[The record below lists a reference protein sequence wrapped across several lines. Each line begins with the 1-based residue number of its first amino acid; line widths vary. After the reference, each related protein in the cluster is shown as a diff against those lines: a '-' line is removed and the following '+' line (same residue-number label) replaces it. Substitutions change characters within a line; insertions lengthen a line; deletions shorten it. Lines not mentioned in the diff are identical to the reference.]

1 MDRKAHRSGEI
12 PEPTVQSG
20 WEKVV
25 RDTTLQGARIVRSRL
40 PLFPEDLIEL
50 KAGAVMEDDRR
61 YMERALELAS
71 RGTGLTFPNPLVGAV
86 IVSGGEIAGE
96 GFHAGAGKPHAEIE
110 AIAAA
115 GDSTGGADLYLN
127 LEPCCHHGRTP
138 PCTDAIVEAGISR
151 VVFSIFDPDER
162 VCGKGAR
169 HLEEH
174 GIEVETGIMAREAL
188 ELNLPYV
195 HRSLTGGPF
204 VLLKLA
210 VTLDGKITL
219 TGEKY
224 ITCSDSLECV
234 HGLRA
239 RLEAVAVGSGT
250 LRADDP
256 SLDRRLY
263 SRPLD
268 PPVRIVFDSSLAFP
282 TGHPWLD
289 MGGPVILYC
298 SEEAD
303 AARIEELEGA
313 GAEITRLPPGE
324 GGLDLHAWRRDLT
337 VRGITSVLV
346 EGGARIATSMI
357 KAGIPDR
364 LVFFHAPVVAGAGEK
379 EWYLDEQPPAFGG
392 DPPAVGGDLSLS
404 YVEVID
410 GDVMTVYDRKHVT
423 GYLEAVT
430 RDKEPG
436 DVHGTD

>member
-1 MDRKAHRSGEI
+1 MI
-12 PEPTVQSG
+12 N
-20 WEKVV
+20 
-25 RDTTLQGARIVRSRL
+25 
-40 PLFPEDLIEL
+40 
-50 KAGAVMEDDRR
+50 DDRH

-86 IVSGGEIAGE
+86 IVAGGEIAGE

-110 AIAAA
+110 AITEA
-115 GDSTGGADLYLN
+115 GEKARGADLYLN

-138 PCTDAIVEAGISR
+138 PCTGAIAEAGISR
-151 VVFSIFDPDER
+151 VVFGIFDPDER
-162 VCGKGAR
+162 VRGQGAR
-169 HLEEH
+169 RLREN
-174 GIEVETGIMAREAL
+174 GIEVEVGVMAREAL
-188 ELNLPYV
+188 EMNLPYV

-210 VTLDGKITL
+210 VTLDGRIKL
-219 TGEKY
+219 TGEKF
-224 ITCSDSLECV
+224 ITCAGSLECV

-239 RLEAVAVGSGT
+239 KLEAIAVGSGT

-263 SRPLD
+263 ARPLD
-268 PPVRIVFDSSLAFP
+268 PPVRMVFDSGLAFSP
-282 TGHPWLD
+282 GHPWLEK
-289 MGGPVILYC
+289 GERVILYC

-313 GAEITRLPPGE
+313 GAEISRLPHGD
-324 GGLDLHAWRRDLT
+324 GGLDLDAWRRDLSD
-337 VRGITSVLV
+337 RGITSVLV
-346 EGGARIATSMI
+346 EGGARIATSMM

-364 LVFFHAPVVAGAGEK
+364 LVLFHAPSIAGAGERG
-379 EWYLDEQPPAFGG
+379 WYEDDPPPAFGG

-410 GDVMTVYDRKHVT
+410 GDVMTVYDRKQVS

-430 RDKEPG
+430 KEPG

>member
-1 MDRKAHRSGEI
+1 MD
-12 PEPTVQSG
+12 
-20 WEKVV
+20 
-25 RDTTLQGARIVRSRL
+25 
-40 PLFPEDLIEL
+40 
-50 KAGAVMEDDRR
+50 DDRY

-71 RGTGLTFPNPLVGAV
+71 RGAGLTFPNPLVGAV
-86 IVSGGEIAGE
+86 IVAGGEIAGE

-115 GDSTGGADLYLN
+115 GDTARGADLYLN

-151 VVFSIFDPDER
+151 VVFGIFDSDER
-162 VCGKGAR
+162 VRGKGAR
-169 HLEEH
+169 QLREN
-174 GIEVETGIMAREAL
+174 GIEVEVGVMAREAL

-210 VTLDGKITL
+210 VTLDGRITL
-219 TGEKY
+219 GDEKY
-224 ITCSDSLECV
+224 ITCAGSLECV

-256 SLDRRLY
+256 SLDRHLY
-263 SRPLD
+263 VRPLD
-268 PPVRIVFDSSLAFP
+268 PPVRMVFDSGLAFP
-282 TGHPWLD
+282 PGHPWLEK
-289 MGGPVILYC
+289 GERVILYC

-313 GAEITRLPPGE
+313 GAEITRLPPGD
-324 GGLDLHAWRRDLT
+324 GGLDLHSWRRDLAD
-337 VRGITSVLV
+337 RGITSVLV
-346 EGGARIATSMI
+346 EGGTLIATSMM

-364 LVFFHAPVVAGAGEK
+364 LVLFHAPVVAGAGEK
-379 EWYLDEQPPAFGG
+379 GWYQDDPTPAFGG

-410 GDVMTVYDRKHVT
+410 GDVMTVYDRKHVS
-423 GYLEAVT
+423 GYLEVVT
-430 RDKEPG
+430 KEPG

>member
-1 MDRKAHRSGEI
+1 MN
-12 PEPTVQSG
+12 
-20 WEKVV
+20 
-25 RDTTLQGARIVRSRL
+25 
-40 PLFPEDLIEL
+40 
-50 KAGAVMEDDRR
+50 DDRH
-61 YMERALELAS
+61 YMERVLELAS

-86 IVSGGEIAGE
+86 IVAGGEIAGE

-115 GDSTGGADLYLN
+115 GESARGADLYLN

-151 VVFSIFDPDER
+151 VIFGIFDPDER
-162 VCGKGAR
+162 VRGQGAR
-169 HLEEH
+169 RLRENGTE
-174 GIEVETGIMAREAL
+174 IETGVMAREAL
-188 ELNLPYV
+188 ELNLPYI

-204 VLLKLA
+204 VMLKLA
-210 VTLDGKITL
+210 VTLDGRITL

-224 ITCSDSLECV
+224 ISCSDSLECV

-263 SRPLD
+263 DRPLD

-282 TGHPWLD
+282 PGHPWLEK
-289 MGGPVILYC
+289 GERVILCC
-298 SEEAD
+298 SEAAD

-313 GAEITRLPPGE
+313 GAEVTRLPPGD
-324 GGLDLHAWRRDLT
+324 GGLDLHAWRRDLSN
-337 VRGITSVLV
+337 RGITSVLV
-346 EGGARIATSMI
+346 EGGARIATSMM

-364 LVFFHAPVVAGAGEK
+364 LVLFHAPVIAGAGEK
-379 EWYLDEQPPAFGG
+379 GWYQDDPPPAFGE

-410 GDVMTVYDRKHVT
+410 GDVMTVYDRKHVS

-430 RDKEPG
+430 KEPG
-436 DVHGTD
+436 DVHGID

>member
-1 MDRKAHRSGEI
+1 MI
-12 PEPTVQSG
+12 
-20 WEKVV
+20 
-25 RDTTLQGARIVRSRL
+25 
-40 PLFPEDLIEL
+40 
-50 KAGAVMEDDRR
+50 DDRQ

-115 GDSTGGADLYLN
+115 GDTARGADLYLN

-138 PCTDAIVEAGISR
+138 PCTDAIIEAGISR
-151 VVFSIFDPDER
+151 VIFGIFDPDER
-162 VCGKGAR
+162 VHGHGAR
-169 HLEEH
+169 RLREH
-174 GIEVETGIMAREAL
+174 GVKVEAGGMAREAL

-210 VTLDGKITL
+210 VTLDGRITR
-219 TGEKY
+219 GDEKY
-224 ITCSDSLECV
+224 ITCSGSLECV

-256 SLDRRLY
+256 LLDRRLY
-263 SRPLD
+263 ARPLD
-268 PPVRIVFDSSLAFP
+268 PPVRMVFDSGLAFP
-282 TGHPWLD
+282 LGHPWLEK
-289 MGGPVILYC
+289 GERVILYC
-298 SEEAD
+298 SEEA
-303 AARIEELEGA
+303 E
-313 GAEITRLPPGE
+313 AEITRLPPGD
-324 GGLDLHAWRRDLT
+324 GGLDFHAWRRDLAA
-337 VRGITSVLV
+337 RGITSVLV
-346 EGGARIATSMI
+346 EGGARIATSMM

-364 LVFFHAPVVAGAGEK
+364 LVLFHAPVVAGAGEK
-379 EWYLDEQPPAFGG
+379 GWYQDDPPPAFGG

-410 GDVMTVYDRKHVT
+410 GDVMTVYDRKQVS
-423 GYLEAVT
+423 GYLETVT
-430 RDKEPG
+430 KEPG
-436 DVHGTD
+436 DVHGTH